1 MAPGNALTGEA
12 VLALRDGRRLTVQL
26 TMREM
31 LALQTE
37 LGDDYAEQIQQALR
51 TNGIKV
57 LAAVLEAGLRKH
69 HPEIDREAVLDLD
82 VDWMSVQEV
91 ILVAQRRFFM
101 GDRKIAELVEA
112 ADKGDGEGEAAA
124 GPLARAATRS

>member
-57 LAAVLEAGLRKH
+57 LATVLEAGLRKH

-82 VDWMSVQEV
+82 VDWMSVQEA

-101 GDRKIAELVEA
+101 GDRELPKALAEG
-112 ADKGDGEGEAAA
+112 ADATDGGEPGAD
-124 GPLARAATRS
+124 PLARAATRS